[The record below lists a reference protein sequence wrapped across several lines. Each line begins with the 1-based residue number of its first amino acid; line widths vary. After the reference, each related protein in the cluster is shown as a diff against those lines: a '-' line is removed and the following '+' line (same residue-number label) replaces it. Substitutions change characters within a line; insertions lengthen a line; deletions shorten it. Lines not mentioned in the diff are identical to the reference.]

1 MFSFVISLYPVQDTI
16 INYLNHKQLYLL
28 ISANKDLYNLFIN
41 RFKLVLQEAKTD
53 MLCNLTRRD
62 LNISR
67 LTYSKCMENIEYKKI
82 FERVYR
88 NHNQNGMI
96 IIFDI
101 LIHRSLEYRPL
112 ITYKDEDDDIAM
124 KASRMLLSIFYSDKK
139 NIKYF
144 THKEMAHI
152 YEFMRRK
159 HLKRHSSRN
168 DDYVDLNRYLFKSEV
183 QKLFGEDMANTIL
196 SNHN

>member
-1 MFSFVISLYPVQDTI
+1 
-16 INYLNHKQLYLL
+16 
-28 ISANKDLYNLFIN
+28 
-41 RFKLVLQEAKTD
+41 
-53 MLCNLTRRD
+53 
-62 LNISR
+62 
-67 LTYSKCMENIEYKKI
+67 MENIEYKKI